1 MNLESSDSF
10 ATKPQFMPLSIVRML
25 WKQRSL
31 ALFVWLVGTAIAAVV
46 VFRLPNVYEAEAVIL
61 VDSQKIPEKFVAST
75 VQVSLQ
81 DSLNAI
87 SEQVLASGLMEKI
100 LDKYHLYAGLGG
112 TKTKAELVDKLRR
125 DLNIGLE
132 RGLSLG
138 RPGAFRISYDAPDPK
153 TAAGVVNDV
162 CNLFVTQNSKTRER
176 RAEGTSE
183 FIENQLAQAKKS
195 LDEQEAQLSQYKL
208 KWAGE
213 LPQQETALMSA
224 LARLQADL
232 QSNHDS
238 VARAQQ
244 NALVLENTLR
254 FSESSLS
261 TIERA
266 LSAPPS
272 RATSAALGITVPPT
286 ASERLRAQLEE
297 LRQHYTD
304 DHPEVRQVRVQLAQA
319 LADEAKITKP
329 APSAGTDKVA
339 LLTPVNDPATAQLR
353 AEADRQRERV
363 SSTRAQLQVIE
374 QEIKARNVEREQI
387 HQQLADYQTRVEK
400 LPIREQQM
408 AALTR
413 DYETSKG
420 NYKSLLDKKL
430 SAEMASEMEHSQQSE
445 RFTIADPARV
455 PTAPIK
461 PKRPLLFGMGSL
473 GGLVLGLALGL
484 ALELKKNVFL
494 GEWELPPHLQV
505 LGRVSLSERVGQS
518 WGN

>member
-1 MNLESSDSF
+1 
-10 ATKPQFMPLSIVRML
+10 
-25 WKQRSL
+25 
-31 ALFVWLVGTAIAAVV
+31 
-46 VFRLPNVYEAEAVIL
+46 
-61 VDSQKIPEKFVAST
+61 
-75 VQVSLQ
+75 
-81 DSLNAI
+81 
-87 SEQVLASGLMEKI
+87 
-100 LDKYHLYAGLGG
+100 
-112 TKTKAELVDKLRR
+112 
-125 DLNIGLE
+125 
-132 RGLSLG
+132 
-138 RPGAFRISYDAPDPK
+138 
-153 TAAGVVNDV
+153 
-162 CNLFVTQNSKTRER
+162 
-176 RAEGTSE
+176 
-183 FIENQLAQAKKS
+183 
-195 LDEQEAQLSQYKL
+195 
-208 KWAGE
+208 
-213 LPQQETALMSA
+213 
-224 LARLQADL
+224 
-232 QSNHDS
+232 
-238 VARAQQ
+238 
-244 NALVLENTLR
+244 
-254 FSESSLS
+254 
-261 TIERA
+261 
-266 LSAPPS
+266 
-272 RATSAALGITVPPT
+272 
-286 ASERLRAQLEE
+286 
-297 LRQHYTD
+297 
-304 DHPEVRQVRVQLAQA
+304 VQLAQA